1 MINVVLTE
9 DMIFAMKVALD
20 ELSNSAEW
28 TNYLSKAEY
37 DSVRK
42 GIEELQFIYKSY

>member
-20 ELSNSAEW
+20 ALSDSKYNKSLNDAE
-28 TNYLSKAEY
+28 KASLE
-37 DSVRK
+37 R